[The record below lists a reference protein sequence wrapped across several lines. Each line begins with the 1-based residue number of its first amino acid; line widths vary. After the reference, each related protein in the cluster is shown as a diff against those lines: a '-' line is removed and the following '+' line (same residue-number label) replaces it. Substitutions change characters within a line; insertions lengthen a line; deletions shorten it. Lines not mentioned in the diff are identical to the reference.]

1 MRRGIKGL
9 LLGMTIGLIGSL
21 FGLSPY
27 GTVFERNVG
36 LDWLFQTRGAIDPPA
51 GVAVI
56 AIDGSYGTLNEIAYA
71 LIHKKPIVGIDTWD
85 FAYHGHDGERIVR
98 AKSPTEAV
106 ERAIEMANRQREG
119 ASE

>member
-1 MRRGIKGL
+1 MPGRDREESPPNSFVEFPVFTGL
-9 LLGMTIGLIGSL
+9 GYT
-21 FGLSPY
+21 
-27 GTVFERNVG
+27 RNVVVVLSG
-36 LDWLFQTRGAIDPPA
+36 E
-51 GVAVI
+51 AVI